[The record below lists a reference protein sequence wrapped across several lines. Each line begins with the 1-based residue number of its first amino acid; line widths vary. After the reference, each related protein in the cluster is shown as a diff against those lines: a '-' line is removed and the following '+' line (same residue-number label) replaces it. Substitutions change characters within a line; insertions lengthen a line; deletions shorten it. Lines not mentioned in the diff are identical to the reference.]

1 MEPKQNW
8 SNDRDGNKILIKGTL
23 TGWFTLRTQEY
34 PYTGRDY
41 TTPRKEDLA
50 RYGSARLARSSYWI
64 DGGVSV
70 RSVSPTQ
77 SADWLSK

>member
-1 MEPKQNW
+1 MEPEQNW

-23 TGWFTLRTQEY
+23 TGWFTIRSY
-34 PYTGRDY
+34 DGYTGRDR

-50 RYGSARLARSSYWI
+50 RYGLAAPTRSSYWI

-77 SADWLSK
+77 YAEWL